1 MQNKYLASGMCSILS
16 CVIMLAD
23 LLGSTDMRLTKAG
36 DEDVGSVVA
45 IRVYHGDFTQIA
57 CVSFLISVLNVC
69 LVVDLLSGRVVV
81 SMSGSH

>member
-1 MQNKYLASGMCSILS
+1 MRNKYLASGMCSVLS
-16 CVIMLAD
+16 CDIMLAD
-23 LLGSTDMRLTKAG
+23 LLGSANMRLTKVG
-36 DEDVGSVVA
+36 DEDVESVVA

-69 LVVDLLSGRVVV
+69 LVADLLSGRVVV